1 MIKEKILSFINN
13 PKLKHISETIYIVI
27 FCLYF
32 YNVCSSD
39 RIIGFSFVTN
49 ISNFL
54 FSFLP
59 FIVLLQWL
67 THLDR
72 KRDIFI
78 GLALIVLW
86 KFLTIYNPN
95 GLGTISWAFLM
106 AASIGVDYKKV
117 LKICVPILGI
127 TIFSSLVVNTI
138 TGGGVVYADTA
149 RIRSDGGVMGYP
161 TDSASLVLYFCIFAF
176 VTAEYETDYIAL
188 LLAASSFAAS
198 AFYFESNTSQFMSL
212 LLMAMIVYSRI
223 EVRFWKKKP
232 IKIIS
237 AVINV
242 FALTAVPVLTVF
254 LLICSFFYGEG
265 SALMAK
271 LSSMLHHRIML
282 TWNALDEYGIKPFGV
297 AIELVGAAV
306 PGMRSVNYNF
316 IDSSY
321 INILVRYGV
330 IVAIVILLMWTFIV
344 YMGMSGRRRRLV
356 LASIIIAIHSFEEHH
371 FFEMIY
377 NPIFWMP
384 LAYGVNRRFESYGAY
399 LRRKNEKREKSK
411 KIFDNRIMQWV
422 MDNRD
427 ILIANV
433 VRLVVIFV
441 LFLLMPQIL
450 MRFRTLVDINQRI
463 SKGLLITQIITCV
476 FFMCVLIFVY
486 FAGRVAAEFVLKKG
500 ILGCAVNGGKD
511 KEFVIGNIRITLSYL
526 KNSVVIAMT
535 AAVFAIIIFFGAG
548 LRLHFYQSSFAIE
561 VESDADA
568 IKLILENAQY
578 PVYSDML
585 PEFYYKKYKGLK
597 VSPFTGADTV
607 RQLNCTVITDA
618 DNNCIQLFNRGALYG
633 VISETTAIYTTD
645 KAVYEALYSAGY
657 HVRGYYYSEQEVEF
671 EYEYVSSSLPVTAGN
686 LYLTGSMT
694 FTSANDNNSE
704 GKAGNDIDGE
714 IASSTLIGRLSVESE
729 NGEEL
734 IKKVY
739 YRDFDENG
747 NYSYNLRFNTKC
759 ENVTVR
765 FDINYGKEVQIG
777 ECSIVTEGEEAV
789 VEVPLNCELS
799 SDKEAIYAGKYE
811 LTTVLSSDRLGGVDT
826 SESVGTLTYT
836 TNMNKNVTKTI
847 YVSEFVDGKV
857 TITMP
862 LLSTAEYYNFT
873 INTDGK
879 YMVKLDSCTYVAKP
893 DYDTHV
899 TYNDDGYAIRTEY
912 YDIEGNKTTSKEGYF
927 ALENDYDEE
936 GHIIRTSYYDMDD
949 QLMIVS
955 GGYAEVRTTYN
966 NLGFAT
972 SISYF
977 GEEDVPIMVDTGYWK
992 VTYELDTYGRQLVT
1006 RYYDTD
1012 GNPVAIS
1019 SGYAEVHRDYDSN
1032 NRVIYEA
1039 YYDENGDRVNMP
1051 QGYSAVRTEYDER
1064 GNRAVVIYLD
1074 EEDESVMTTWGYA
1087 EVHREYDENNRV
1099 TVETYYGT
1107 AGEIMETEAGYA
1119 TMVKE
1124 YDADGNNIAIRYFG
1138 LDASEGYTEIIRE
1151 FDTKN
1156 RIVYEA
1162 KKNSDGEFIIL
1173 SGQYCAY
1180 RKTYDEN
1187 SNVDTIVFYGTDGEV
1202 VLIGGEYAEVHY
1214 QYDESNRVI
1223 YEAFFDGYGN
1233 GVTRGA
1239 GYHACGYEYDANN
1252 NRSVVRYYDLNDKL
1266 MLLGGEYA
1274 ENHKE
1279 YDENK
1284 RLVADSYYGLSGEKV
1299 LLNAGYH
1306 MISYGYDE
1314 ENNVNVLKYYDTDG
1328 NPTLISS
1335 GVHEIHRTFNEVK
1348 KIIREEYYGTDGNP
1362 IANTAGA
1369 AVVTR
1374 EYYDDGSLIAEYK
1387 YDIDGNLI
1395 TE

>member
-13 PKLKHISETIYIVI
+13 PKLKRISETIYIVI

-54 FSFLP
+54 FSFLS

-86 KFLTIYNPN
+86 KIVGDYNPN
-95 GLGTISWAFLM
+95 GLGNIEWAFLM

-117 LKICVPILGI
+117 LKICVPILGFI
-127 TIFSSLVVNTI
+127 IFFSLVENAI
-138 TGGGVVYADTA
+138 TGGGIVYADTA
-149 RIRSDGGVMGYP
+149 RIRSGGGVMGYP

-176 VTAEYETDYIAL
+176 ITAEYETDYIAL
-188 LLAASSFAAS
+188 LLAAGSCAAS
-198 AFYFESNTSQFMSL
+198 ALYFESNTSQFMSL

-232 IKIIS
+232 VKIIS
-237 AVINV
+237 VVINI
-242 FALTAVPVLTVF
+242 FALIAMPGLTAF
-254 LLICSFFYGEG
+254 LLICSFFYGKG
-265 SALMAK
+265 SSVMAK
-271 LSSMLHHRIML
+271 LSNLTHGRIEL
-282 TWNALDEYGIKPFGV
+282 TWKALAEYGVKPFGV
-297 AIELVGAAV
+297 EFDLIGSEA
-306 PGMRSVNYNF
+306 PGMQVVNYNYL
-316 IDSSY
+316 DSSY
-321 INILVRYGV
+321 INILVRYGWV
-330 IVAIVILLMWTFIV
+330 VMVMLLLTWIFIV
-344 YMGMSGRRRRLV
+344 YKGMSGRRRRLV
-356 LASIIIAIHSFEEHH
+356 LASIIIAIHSFEEQH

-377 NPIFWMP
+377 NPILWMP

-399 LRRKNEKREKSK
+399 LRRKDEKKEKSRK
-411 KIFDNRIMQWV
+411 KSDNRVMQWV
-422 MDNRD
+422 MDNRE

-441 LFLLMPQIL
+441 LFLLMPRIL

-463 SKGLLITQIITCV
+463 ANGLLTTQIIACI
-476 FFMCVLIFVY
+476 FFVCVLIFVF
-486 FAGRVAAEFVLKKG
+486 FAGRVGVEFILKKG
-500 ILGCAVNGGKD
+500 ILGKSVNGGNNKV
-511 KEFVIGNIRITLSYL
+511 FVVSNIRISLDYL
-526 KNSVVIAMT
+526 KNSTIIATT
-535 AAVFAIIIFFGAG
+535 AAVFAFIIFFGTG
-548 LRLHFYQSSFAIE
+548 LRLHFYQNSFSAE
-561 VESDADA
+561 VECDADA
-568 IKLILENAQY
+568 INLILENAKY
-578 PVYSDML
+578 PVYSDRL
-585 PEFYYKKYKGLK
+585 PELYYKKYKGLK

-607 RQLNCTVITDA
+607 RQLDCTIITEA

-645 KAVYEALYSAGY
+645 KTVYEALRSAGY

-671 EYEYVSSSLPVTAGN
+671 EYEYVSSSIEVTPGD
-686 LYLTGSMT
+686 LYLTGSIALT
-694 FTSANDNNSE
+694 NDNDNGLEEKANINSDDTITP
-704 GKAGNDIDGE
+704 G
-714 IASSTLIGRLSVESE
+714 TLIGRLSVESE

-747 NYSYNLRFNTKC
+747 NYRYHIKFNTNR

-765 FDINYGKEVQIG
+765 FDINYGKQVQIG
-777 ECSIVTEGEEAV
+777 ECSIVNEGDETVA
-789 VEVPLNCELS
+789 EVPLNGELS

-811 LTTVLSSDRLGGVDT
+811 LTTVLSSERLDGVDP
-826 SESVGTLTYT
+826 SESVGTFTYT

-857 TITMP
+857 TITTP
-862 LLSTAEYYNFT
+862 LVSNAEYYNFT

-879 YMVKLDSCTYVAKP
+879 YAVKLDSCTYVAKP

-927 ALENDYDEE
+927 ALENDYDKE

-977 GEEDVPIMVDTGYWK
+977 GEEDMPIMVDTGYWK
-992 VTYELDTYGRQLVT
+992 VTYELDTYGRQLVI

-1019 SGYAEVHRDYDSN
+1019 SGYAEVHKDYDSN
-1032 NRVIYEA
+1032 SYVTYEA
-1039 YYDENGDRVNMP
+1039 YYDGNGERVSMP
-1051 QGYSAVRTEYDER
+1051 QGYSALRAEYDEK
-1064 GNRAVVIYLD
+1064 GNRTVVIYLD
-1074 EEDESVMTTWGYA
+1074 DEDEPVMTTWGYA

-1162 KKNSDGEFIIL
+1162 KKNSDGEYITL

-1180 RKTYDEN
+1180 RRTYDEN
-1187 SNVDTIVFYGTDGEV
+1187 SNVDTTIFYGTDGEV
-1202 VLIGGEYAEVHY
+1202 VMIGGEYAEVHY

-1223 YEAFFDGYGN
+1223 YEAFFDGHGN
-1233 GVTRGA
+1233 GVTIGA

-1252 NRSVVRYYDLNDKL
+1252 NRSVVRYYDLDDKL

-1274 ENHKE
+1274 ENHRE

-1335 GVHEIHRTFNEVK
+1335 GVHEIHRTFNEAK
-1348 KIIREEYYGTDGNP
+1348 KIVREEYYGTDGNP